1 MGPAFPRLRRPVRAS
16 EDDTFYTVFHQHLLF
31 FRTMKKCFPKVEKKF
46 EQKIRAMAVSANQES
61 VFSFPPPNKEANVQK
76 DKSTNQ

>member
-16 EDDTFYTVFHQHLLF
+16 EDDTFYKIFHQHLLF
-31 FRTMKKCFPKVEKKF
+31 FRTMKKCFPKAGKKF
-46 EQKIRAMAVSANQES
+46 EQKIRAMTESANQES

>member
-1 MGPAFPRLRRPVRAS
+1 
-16 EDDTFYTVFHQHLLF
+16 
-31 FRTMKKCFPKVEKKF
+31 MKKCFPKAGKKI
-46 EQKIRAMAVSANQES
+46 EQKIRVMSELANQES

>member
-31 FRTMKKCFPKVEKKF
+31 FRTMKKCFPKAGKKI
-46 EQKIRAMAVSANQES
+46 EQKIRVMSELANQES